1 MLGGG
6 MDLGW
11 CERLDSDGN
20 RNPHMGVEEGV
31 VGCHV
36 GVYAGLNLYN
46 AQPGNEYQWMMNP
59 SRMGSSPADSLQI
72 HQLGGSVVQG
82 DDPEYAAFNK
92 MEGMQASPLDTS
104 NIFNELVLVRI
115 PEARMA
121 ERRRENV
128 EKNAKMLRA
137 GPEESFVSRAS
148 DRERDE
154 RYQGRGPTR
163 FAMRGHQTQ
172 FNHDRD
178 TVEVSLPDSGIVRT
192 ENMD

>member
-11 CERLDSDGN
+11 CEQLDSDGN

-46 AQPGNEYQWMMNP
+46 AQPGNEYQWMLNP
-59 SRMGSSPADSLQI
+59 SRQGSSPADSLQI
-72 HQLGGSVVQG
+72 HQIGGQVVQG
-82 DDPEYAAFNK
+82 DDPEYAAFAK

-121 ERRRENV
+121 QRRQENID
-128 EKNAKMLRA
+128 KNAKMMRA

-148 DRERDE
+148 DTESE